1 MQWMGLNEVCRT
13 LQKSSANHTGSFESN
28 ARKSTALR
36 WGCSRRGLARRVRV
50 VGPGTFD
57 APYIVETIKD
67 GNPVEDHRTV
77 RSKIGSEPAW
87 ASAPFCVAIHRGRW
101 ICCAKRIITLS
112 INLQETHQKDELQAG
127 VSDFDQ
133 YLRSLMFL
141 GSELDF
147 FPP

>member
-1 MQWMGLNEVCRT
+1 MQ
-13 LQKSSANHTGSFESN
+13 
-28 ARKSTALR
+28 
-36 WGCSRRGLARRVRV
+36 
-50 VGPGTFD
+50 
-57 APYIVETIKD
+57 KD
-67 GNPVEDHRTV
+67 ITV
-77 RSKIGSEPAW
+77 
-87 ASAPFCVAIHRGRW
+87 
-101 ICCAKRIITLS
+101 S